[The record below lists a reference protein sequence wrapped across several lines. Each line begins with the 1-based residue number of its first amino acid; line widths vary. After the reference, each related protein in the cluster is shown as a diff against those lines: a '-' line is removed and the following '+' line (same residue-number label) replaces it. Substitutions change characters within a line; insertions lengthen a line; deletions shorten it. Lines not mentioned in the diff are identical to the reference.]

1 MLTTADITADM
12 SEEQFLE
19 YIREYFTPT
28 PPVTPPP
35 ATPPLT
41 REEEE
46 LDAIDISL
54 YDINASLAIQRNLL
68 SDFNQSSSAE
78 TILRSNAITEEL
90 NRRFPPAELRPRRP
104 TTTVR
109 PSNPNSVTIEVI
121 SRGKT
126 EQMHIRNATFDI
138 YFANKLKKE
147 LDEPCA
153 NACNICYE
161 TPTTGASLITSCGH
175 EFCKECYIKWVDN
188 SNREPSCP
196 SCRKKCPCVVMFK
209 HRQQKIVMNNI
220 KAISISKKQVVSRTL
235 YEDTSNP
242 YDFMERLE
250 EIN

>member
-1 MLTTADITADM
+1 MLTTDDITADM

-35 ATPPLT
+35 ATPRAT
-41 REEEE
+41 REEE

-68 SDFNQSSSAE
+68 SDFNRSSGIR
-78 TILRSNAITEEL
+78 TIIMEEL
-90 NRRFPPAELRPRRP
+90 PGGLNVYPPAELRPRRP
-104 TTTVR
+104 TTTIS
-109 PSNPNSVTIEVI
+109 PPNPNSVTIEVV
-121 SRGKT
+121 SRGNT
-126 EQMHIRNATFDI
+126 EKMHIRNATFDI

-147 LDEPCA
+147 LEDPCA

-161 TPTTGASLITSCGH
+161 TPTIGTSLITSCGH

-209 HRQQKIVMNNI
+209 HRQQKIVMNNV
-220 KAISISKKQVVSRTL
+220 KAIAVSKKQVVSRTM

-242 YDFMERLE
+242 YDFMEL
-250 EIN
+250 

>member
-1 MLTTADITADM
+1 MLTTDDITADM

-19 YIREYFTPT
+19 YIQEYFTPT

-35 ATPPLT
+35 ATPRAT
-41 REEEE
+41 REEE
-46 LDAIDISL
+46 LAAIDASL

-68 SDFNQSSSAE
+68 SDFNRSSSAE
-78 TILRSNAITEEL
+78 TILRSNAITEENL

-104 TTTVR
+104 TTTV
-109 PSNPNSVTIEVI
+109 SPNSVTIEVV

-161 TPTTGASLITSCGH
+161 TPTIGASLITSCGH

-220 KAISISKKQVVSRTL
+220 KAISVSKKQVVSRTMF
-235 YEDTSNP
+235 EDTSNP

>member
-1 MLTTADITADM
+1 MLTTDDITADM
-12 SEEQFLE
+12 SDEQFLE

-35 ATPPLT
+35 VTPRLT
-41 REEEE
+41 REEE

-68 SDFNQSSSAE
+68 SDFNRSSSAE
-78 TILRSNAITEEL
+78 ALLSSNAITEENL

-104 TTTVR
+104 TATVS
-109 PSNPNSVTIEVI
+109 PHSVTIEVV
-121 SRGKT
+121 SRGNT
-126 EQMHIRNATFDI
+126 EKMHIRNATFDI

-161 TPTTGASLITSCGH
+161 TPTIGASLITSCGH

-220 KAISISKKQVVSRTL
+220 KAISVSKKQVVSRTMF
-235 YEDTSNP
+235 EDTSNP
-242 YDFMERLE
+242 YDFM
-250 EIN
+250 